1 MFQIVLDLCLN
12 QNPVFYL
19 LNCKMVTH
27 IRSRIVHVAFQEES
41 SRMPR
46 KQV

>member
-1 MFQIVLDLCLN
+1 MFQIALDLCLN
-12 QNPVFYL
+12 YNPLFYL
-19 LNCKMVTH
+19 LNCKTVTH
-27 IRSRIVHVAFQEES
+27 IRSRITHVAFQEES